1 MLPQVN
7 INTVNIFYISFSFF
21 LCKWNSA
28 EHCTLLTPG
37 LSSFLFLMPDFFY
50 LLIWPCWV
58 FAAAWTS
65 LQSWCGGSSRCGS
78 QVLEHRLSSC
88 GARAPLLRSM
98 SDLPGSGIK
107 PMSPARQVDSLPLSH
122 QESPQPWVL
131 LPSPL
136 PRATI
141 KFWICSQQLLFKIM
155 FYMGIWIHKW
165 YRGLFCMYFNLHK

>member
-1 MLPQVN
+1 MQ
-7 INTVNIFYISFSFF
+7 NTVPLNPSPEFFFIFNA
-21 LCKWNSA
+21 W
-28 EHCTLLTPG
+28 
-37 LSSFLFLMPDFFY
+37 FY
-50 LLIWPCWV
+50 LFTYLAVLGLRCYMDFPLVTVRWL
-58 FAAAWTS
+58 S
-65 LQSWCGGSSRCGS
+65 HCGS

-88 GARAPLLRSM
+88 GAWAPLLRSM

-155 FYMGIWIHKW
+155 FYMGIWIHKR